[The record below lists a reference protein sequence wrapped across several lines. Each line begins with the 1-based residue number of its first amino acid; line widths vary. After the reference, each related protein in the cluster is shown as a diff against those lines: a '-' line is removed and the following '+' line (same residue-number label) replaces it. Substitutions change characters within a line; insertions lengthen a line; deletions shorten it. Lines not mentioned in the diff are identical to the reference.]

1 MTGNIFD
8 SGRRRLLR
16 AAAGAALISPFASKA
31 FAAEETLRIGF
42 QKSSTLLI
50 LLKAK
55 GALDAALAPLG
66 VKTQWFEFTSGLP
79 VLEALNVGSIDLSA
93 DVADTVPLFAQAAGA
108 KLTYV
113 AQETPSPEAQA
124 ILVPKDSPI
133 RSVADLKGKKVA
145 VSKAAGAHYL
155 LLKSLDKAGLK
166 WKDIEPAY
174 LQPADGRAAFERGA
188 VDAWVVWEPFV
199 AAVQKA
205 KDARVAADG
214 RYADVG
220 YRRYYLAS
228 ASYAARR
235 ADVLNAVVAE
245 LRKTGQWAKHSPD
258 EAAALLSPVF
268 GLDAATVALS
278 NTRRS
283 LDVRPVD
290 DKALAEQQKIADAFT
305 AENLLPKKIVVRET
319 PVWTPP
325 RR

>member
-1 MTGNIFD
+1 MTSSAFAL
-8 SGRRRLLR
+8 RRRWLLR
-16 AAAGAALISPFASKA
+16 TAVGAALMSPFASRA
-31 FAAEETLRIGF
+31 FAGEETLRIGF

-50 LLKAK
+50 LLKAE

-79 VLEALNVGSIDLSA
+79 TLEALNVGSIDFSA

-108 KLTYV
+108 RLTYV
-113 AQETPSPEAQA
+113 AQEAPSPEAQA

-133 RSVADLKGKKVA
+133 RAVADLKGKKVA
-145 VSKAAGAHYL
+145 VAKAAGAHYL
-155 LLKSLDKAGLK
+155 LLKSLEKAGLK
-166 WKDIEPAY
+166 WRDIEPAY

-199 AAVQKA
+199 AAVQKG
-205 KDARVAADG
+205 KDVRVVADG
-214 RYADVG
+214 KYADVG

-235 ADVLNAVVAE
+235 ADVLNAIVSE
-245 LRKTGQWAKHSPD
+245 LRKTGQWAKRNPG
-258 EAAALLSPVF
+258 EAAEFLSPLF
-268 GLDAATVALS
+268 GLDAATIALS

-290 DKALAEQQKIADAFT
+290 DEALGEQQKIADAFT
-305 AENLLPKKIVVRET
+305 AEKLLPKKLALRDVA
-319 PVWTPP
+319 VWAP